1 MLTIYLNTEGMERH
15 AKGESL
21 YSWNYSIQVRQPN
34 DEPYGKEKGDFL
46 ELATIDPVLPV
57 PAACIVPVLAKLKAR
72 EDELRQETQ
81 AELDKLQQRRNDLL
95 MIGHEVKN
103 V

>member
-21 YSWNYSIQVRQPN
+21 YSWHYSIQVRQPN

-46 ELATIDPVLPV
+46 ELATVDPVLPA
-57 PAACIVPVLAKLKAR
+57 PAACIAPVLAKLKAR
-72 EDELRQETQ
+72 EDELRQETY

-95 MIGHEVKN
+95 MIGHEVKQ
-103 V
+103 